1 MFLKA
6 GITFLKAETANNK
19 SRDNDMIKKL
29 LYIIMV
35 VLLASCGSDDPSPSP
50 GGEPDEPGGETKP
63 TLLGENLI
71 VCNEG
76 NWQSDN
82 GQLSFYDGTTGVMTN
97 KWFRKVNG
105 SKIGDTPNDI
115 LHVNDTLIAITV
127 NWSNII
133 QYIHP
138 DGTACGATENVPNNR
153 RMCSDGR
160 YLYVT
165 SYAHKCGSQ
174 TFTRG
179 YVAKIDLHTK
189 LVVDTCHVG
198 YEPEGIA
205 YYDGRLYVANTG
217 GYSTQT
223 QDHGYEQTVSVVDAQ
238 TMREL
243 RRIDTG
249 CKNLYGA
256 VAQWREWLCI
266 NAAGDMYNTPPHTV
280 VLNMASEEFRV
291 YDFPSTYCCAAQGR
305 FYCLGS
311 AYSHLTGEYAYSTH
325 TIALP
330 SLAASEGLADY
341 ADADAVIAS
350 MQSPYALYISPFSA
364 HMYVSDARAYATNGY
379 VYEFSPTGAL
389 LNRYLL
395 RGVNPSSFVAL

>member
-1 MFLKA
+1 LIDPTGEEPA
-6 GITFLKAETANNK
+6 
-19 SRDNDMIKKL
+19 
-29 LYIIMV
+29 
-35 VLLASCGSDDPSPSP
+35 DD
-50 GGEPDEPGGETKP
+50 KP
-63 TLLGENLI
+63 TDSKPSASADRLLIL
-71 VCNEG
+71 CEG
-76 NWQSDN
+76 LWGMNNAS
-82 GQLSFYDGTTGVMTN
+82 LSLLDHGVLTN
-97 KWFRKVNG
+97 HWFRQQNPG
-105 SKIGDTPNDI
+105 ERLGDTANDI
-115 LHVNDTLIAITV
+115 LQVNDTLIAISV
-127 NWSNII
+127 NWSNIV
-133 QYIHP
+133 QYIRP
-138 DGTACGATENVPNNR
+138 DGTAIAATENIPNNR
-153 RMCSDGR
+153 RLATDGR
-160 YLYVT
+160 GYLYVT
-165 SYAHKCGSQ
+165 SYADH
-174 TFTRG
+174 G
-179 YVAKIDLHTK
+179 YVAKIDLTTK

-223 QDHGYEQTVSVVDAQ
+223 QDHGYEQTISVVDAQ

-249 CKNLYGA
+249 CKNLYGK

-291 YDFPSTYCCAAQGR
+291 FDFPSTYCCAAQGR

-341 ADADAVIAS
+341 AAADAAGEHLRVFKDRSADFLIAVAFENADGRLL
-350 MQSPYALYISPFSA
+350 QGLPDGGIGGEHVVHALDAGEFFFA
-364 HMYVSDARAYATNGY
+364 HSCQLSDCPRDDA
-379 VYEFSPTGAL
+379 P
-389 LNRYLL
+389 
-395 RGVNPSSFVAL
+395 